1 MSDLNQEILGIHYSS
16 EDNHLSEAEVATNP
30 FVQFEKWFAE
40 ALKHHPKDA
49 NAFVLSTATKDAH
62 PSARVVLLKGLEKEG
77 FVFYTNYE
85 SRKGKELLENPFV
98 SMTFFWSAIEKQIR
112 VEGKVQK
119 VSEKDSDEYFKIR
132 PAGSKAGAWVSPQS
146 SVIPGRDELAHKHL
160 DFIVTHENKEIL
172 RPPFWGGYCIIPS
185 RIEFWQGRTSRLHD
199 RILYTFE
206 NDNWKIER
214 LAP

>member
-1 MSDLNQEILGIHYSS
+1 MSNLSQEILGIHYNS
-16 EDNHLSEAEVATNP
+16 EDKQLSETDVAANP
-30 FVQFEKWFAE
+30 FIQFEKWFAE

-49 NAFVLSTATKDAH
+49 NAFVLSTATKDAK
-62 PSARVVLLKGLEKEG
+62 PSARIVLLKGIEKET
-77 FVFYTNYE
+77 FVFYTNYN
-85 SRKGKELLENPFV
+85 SRKGKELIENSFAA
-98 SMTFFWSAIEKQIR
+98 MTFFWSSLERQIR

-119 VSEKDSDEYFKIR
+119 VSEAESDEYFKIR
-132 PAGSKAGAWVSPQS
+132 PLGSKAGAWVSPQS
-146 SVIPGRDELAHKHL
+146 SIISGRDGLEKKHHN
-160 DFIVTHENKEIL
+160 FIIENENKEIT
-172 RPPFWGGYCIIPS
+172 RPPFWGGFCIIPS